1 MKKLVIGVGCRKG
14 LSCDKLESEIIS
26 VFDKNSL
33 SINDVK
39 IVASIDIKKDERGII
54 EFAKKHNIEFK
65 TFSSEE
71 LSIVSKKFCQSNF
84 VKGVTGIGNVCESA
98 AYLASGK
105 GKCILN
111 KTLMDKATLSIYEME
126 EGRSINNI
134 LIIGGTTEAR
144 KALDE
149 LSSLANI
156 YLSVATQ
163 YGADIVDNDK
173 VNIICGRMDSKGFS
187 DFIKSKN
194 IDLVVDMSHP
204 FAVRVSEEV
213 KKACIETDTILMDYS
228 RNNISYEYENIF
240 YCNDFEEAANRASH
254 YDGNI
259 FLTIGANN
267 IAIFTKVIEPN
278 RIVARVLEVDSS
290 INACLENGVPRENI
304 IAEKGPF
311 SYEENL
317 EAFLRYNAAV
327 IVSKDSGLT
336 GGVDKKIKA
345 AEELGIPA
353 ILVARPHDNN
363 KDKICVTS
371 VDEIRKWIISQYN
384 RR

>member
-26 VFDKNSL
+26 VFDK
-33 SINDVK
+33 
-39 IVASIDIKKDERGII
+39 
-54 EFAKKHNIEFK
+54 
-65 TFSSEE
+65 
-71 LSIVSKKFCQSNF
+71 NF

-267 IAIFTKVIEPN
+267 IAIFTKVIDSN
-278 RIVARVLEVDSS
+278 RIVARVLDVDSS

-317 EAFLRYNAAV
+317 EAFSRYNAAV